1 MLRPSLFT
9 LPPNIRISEQ
19 ITNKRILKWVVCLFC
34 NGWYLC
40 WRWAKNTS
48 LDETVPLLKNLYIC
62 VESSIIHNQK
72 VETIQK
78 SNNWQRDKQNVVYP
92 NRILSSNKKVH
103 AGLPRCHSGKE
114 PTCQCRRLRRHR
126 FDSWVGKMLWRRK
139 RQHSSI
145 LAWEIPWTEETGGLQ
160 SMGLQRDTIKWACMH
175 THTHTGTCCNR
186 DEPWKPYA
194 KWNTPVTEDC
204 ILFDSMDTTEWLS
217 THI

>member
-126 FDSWVGKMLWRRK
+126 FDSWVGKMLSLWHQEGWILEYSWAADRNPEAGRWRL
-139 RQHSSI
+139 HSHRLSCDHVQD
-145 LAWEIPWTEETGGLQ
+145 LKL
-160 SMGLQRDTIKWACMH
+160 TIYPFYHHFFIVLMSSLPK
-175 THTHTGTCCNR
+175 
-186 DEPWKPYA
+186 
-194 KWNTPVTEDC
+194 
-204 ILFDSMDTTEWLS
+204 
-217 THI
+217 